1 MGFSLK
7 EVWNRSNEGPTRME
21 LVLKNVSKTFKT
33 KNGPLKALEEINVD
47 VEEGEIV
54 CFIGPSGC
62 GKSTILNIIAGL
74 ERPDP
79 DGTVSIDGSPVGGP
93 GPDRLVIFQQDALFP
108 WLNVISNVEF
118 GLKMKGFP
126 KKKTRPLAE
135 EFLRM
140 VHLSKFGNAYV
151 HELSG
156 GMRQRVA
163 LARALVVN
171 PKMLLMDEPFSALDA
186 QTRERLQTLLQ
197 TIWSIIGK
205 TIIFVT
211 HNIREAVCLG
221 DRVIVMTARP
231 GRVKREYRVD
241 LPRPRRIGNTRLI
254 ELSNLMMEE
263 LREEIEKVAR
273 EEGG

>member
-1 MGFSLK
+1 
-7 EVWNRSNEGPTRME
+7 ME
-21 LVLKNVSKTFKT
+21 LVLENVSKTFKT
-33 KNGPLKALEEINVD
+33 KNGPLKALEDINVV
-47 VEEGEIV
+47 VEKGEIV

-74 ERPDP
+74 ELPDP
-79 DGTVSIDGSPVGGP
+79 NGTVSIDGSPVGGP

-108 WLNVISNVEF
+108 WLNVINNVEF
-118 GLKMKGFP
+118 GLRMKGFP
-126 KKKTRPLAE
+126 KKKIRPLAE

-231 GRVKREYRVD
+231 GRVKKEYRVD
-241 LPRPRRIGNTRLI
+241 LPRPRRLGNTRLI

-273 EEGG
+273 EETDNG